1 MQQPLAFLIQHYH
14 FTKCF
19 YFGLLFII
27 IYLLFIIIYLL
38 FIIIYLLLL
47 LFIYYYLLF
56 YFGILFMY
64 LLFFFGGEGLVKEE
78 YCESGRT
85 IKKLETLT
93 GKLI

>member
-19 YFGLLFII
+19 E
-27 IYLLFIIIYLL
+27 
-38 FIIIYLLLL
+38 
-47 LFIYYYLLF
+47 
-56 YFGILFMY
+56 FGILFMY
-64 LLFFFGGEGLVKEE
+64 LLFFWGGEGLVKEE

>member
-19 YFGLLFII
+19 YFGILFI
-27 IYLLFIIIYLL
+27 
-38 FIIIYLLLL
+38 
-47 LFIYYYLLF
+47 
-56 YFGILFMY
+56 Y

>member
-19 YFGLLFII
+19 YFGILFII
-27 IYLLFIIIYLL
+27 IYLFII
-38 FIIIYLLLL
+38 IIIYLLLL
-47 LFIYYYLLF
+47 LLFIIIYYYLLF